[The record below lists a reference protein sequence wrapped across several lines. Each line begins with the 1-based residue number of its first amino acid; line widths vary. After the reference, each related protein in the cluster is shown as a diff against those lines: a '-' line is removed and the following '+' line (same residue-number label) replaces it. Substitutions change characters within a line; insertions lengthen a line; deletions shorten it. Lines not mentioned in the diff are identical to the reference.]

1 MHFTKSSSFFQTP
14 IFRPFE
20 KAAGSCFTTLHILAD
35 KKKLFLIINRL
46 VIGGPSVDAVSLA
59 HHLSSKYDVTIVY
72 GEKETEEVEV
82 LFSARNYPHLSFL
95 KIPSL
100 HRSILPV
107 TDVITYRKLLSLFK
121 KQQPDIVH
129 THGFKTGFLGRLAA
143 RKAKVPVI
151 IHTYHGH
158 LFHSYYNRFLS
169 SFVIGVERWLTSFST
184 RIIAISPQQAYELS
198 HVYRIAP
205 AQKISTIFLG
215 IDKENYQPSS
225 QASVVSLRQ
234 QYSIP
239 DDAVIVAIISRLV
252 MIKNHSLFINIA
264 ETILR
269 EQQNIYFFIIG
280 DGNEKK
286 LIQNE
291 MNKYGMD
298 WQEGEVKNKPAHII
312 FTSWITDIG
321 AVLPGIDIVVL
332 TSLNEGTPV
341 SLIEAQLFE
350 KPVIATNVGGVKDT
364 MINHET
370 GFLVDDFNVD
380 EFVKRIRLLAKDKDL
395 RERMGKAGMA
405 FAAERFS
412 KEKEVAAIDDLYT
425 TCLQQQKNKE

>member
-1 MHFTKSSSFFQTP
+1 M
-14 IFRPFE
+14 
-20 KAAGSCFTTLHILAD
+20 AD
-35 KKKLFLIINRL
+35 RKKLFLIINRL
-46 VIGGPSVDAVSLA
+46 VIGGPSADAVSLA
-59 HHLSSKYDVTIVY
+59 HHLSGKYDVTIIY
-72 GEKETEEVEV
+72 GEKETEEIEV
-82 LFSARNYPHLSFL
+82 PFFTQNYSHLSFL

-107 TDVITYRKLLSLFK
+107 TDVITYRKLLLLFK

-169 SFVIGVERWLTSFST
+169 SFVIRVERWLTSFST

-198 HVYRIAP
+198 DVYHIAP
-205 AQKISTIFLG
+205 VQKISTIFLG
-215 IDKENYQPSS
+215 IDKESYQSSS
-225 QASVVSLRQ
+225 QASLPSLRRT
-234 QYSIP
+234 YSIP
-239 DDAVIVAIISRLV
+239 DDAVIVAIICRLV
-252 MIKNHSLFINIA
+252 MIKNHSLFITVV
-264 ETILR
+264 ERILK
-269 EQQNIYFFIIG
+269 EEQNIYFFIIG

-286 LIQNE
+286 FIQKELNTD
-291 MNKYGMD
+291 GMI
-298 WQEGEVKNKPAHII
+298 WQEGEAKDQPARII
-312 FTSWITDIG
+312 FTSWITDMG
-321 AVLPGIDIVVL
+321 AVLPDIDIVVL

-350 KPVIATNVGGVKDT
+350 KPVVATNVGGVKDT
-364 MINHET
+364 MINNET
-370 GFLVDDFNVD
+370 GFLVDDFNVE
-380 EFVKRIRLLAKDKDL
+380 EFVKKVRLLANDKSL

-412 KEKEVAAIDDLYT
+412 KEKEVAAIDNLYSA
-425 TCLQQQKNKE
+425 CLQQQKR